1 MEQMLYKNYLKYIK
15 ENKTP
20 LYKAL
25 LALPKCAAILLVALI
40 LSGIVS
46 FVFLYIENLRQYFF
60 IPLVIEAAYC
70 IAVYFYSESYEINN
84 SKKNMKNYKEHCNDI
99 YKWLQ
104 NILITVEEDNII
116 EIKRRIDIKLDKIEK
131 TKEKN
136 RNTTERLIQVIVIP
150 FILSIFAGIIKNES
164 DANIIVAYGVSF
176 IFFPIILIL
185 IIFGLYEVINLIK
198 KNDFYMMKS
207 FSDDLQGILDTQFS
221 GGLFEKI

>member
-1 MEQMLYKNYLKYIK
+1 MF
-15 ENKTP
+15 
-20 LYKAL
+20 
-25 LALPKCAAILLVALI
+25 LI
-40 LSGIVS
+40 SMPHFL
-46 FVFLYIENLRQYFF
+46 FVPYFCC
-60 IPLVIEAAYC
+60 L
-70 IAVYFYSESYEINN
+70 
-84 SKKNMKNYKEHCNDI
+84 
-99 YKWLQ
+99 
-104 NILITVEEDNII
+104 
-116 EIKRRIDIKLDKIEK
+116 
-131 TKEKN
+131 
-136 RNTTERLIQVIVIP
+136 LIQVIVIP